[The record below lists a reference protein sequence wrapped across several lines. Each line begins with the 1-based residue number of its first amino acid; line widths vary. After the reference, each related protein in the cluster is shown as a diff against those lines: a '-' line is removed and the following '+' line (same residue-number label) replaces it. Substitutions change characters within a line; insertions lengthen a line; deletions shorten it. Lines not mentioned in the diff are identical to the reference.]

1 MSGPLPISFIEE
13 KVKDLGNALFISM
26 SDAVLKIPTCVVK
39 LLETDALGQLWF
51 VIPKPSQYIHAF
63 DKNFPVKLD
72 FFRKG
77 CDFYLKILGH
87 ATLVNDPEEI
97 NTIECL
103 YDDVKEKARQSET
116 ILVRVKVSSA
126 SYTEKHLE
134 KTTRGNFVHQV
145 KNNIYRWFQS
155 SGSGHDETY
164 RKVPAGFGSPAF
176 TNNSN

>member
-1 MSGPLPISFIEE
+1 MSGYLPIAFIEE
-13 KVKDLGNALFISM
+13 KVKDLENALFFSM

-39 LLETDALGQLWF
+39 LIETDALGQLWF
-51 VIPKPSQYIHAF
+51 IIPRPSQFIHAF

-72 FFRKG
+72 FFKKG
-77 CDFYLKILGH
+77 SDFYLKILGH

-97 NTIECL
+97 NSIECI
-103 YDDVKEKARQSET
+103 YDDIKEKARQSEM

-126 SYTEKHLE
+126 SYTEKHIE
-134 KTTRGNFVHQV
+134 KNSKGALINLV

-155 SGSGHDETY
+155 SGSGGHRSYE
-164 RKVPAGFGSPAF
+164 KVPVSFTSPAF